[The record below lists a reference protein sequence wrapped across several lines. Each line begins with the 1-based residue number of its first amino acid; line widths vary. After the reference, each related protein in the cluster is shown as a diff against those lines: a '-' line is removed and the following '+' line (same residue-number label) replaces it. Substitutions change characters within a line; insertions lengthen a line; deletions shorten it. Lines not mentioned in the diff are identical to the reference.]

1 MITINL
7 LTKFTH
13 ESLRYKEEI
22 RVLYYTLN
30 VFSGSNGVDIH
41 LTFNNGGGEFVS
53 KKRYED
59 WLQSRREEKI
69 NKIIN

>member
-7 LTKFTH
+7 LNKFTH

-30 VFSGSNGVDIH
+30 IFSGSNGVDIH

>member
-22 RVLYYTLN
+22 RVLHYTLN

-59 WLQSRREEKI
+59 WLQSRRE
-69 NKIIN
+69 

>member
-69 NKIIN
+69 NQIL